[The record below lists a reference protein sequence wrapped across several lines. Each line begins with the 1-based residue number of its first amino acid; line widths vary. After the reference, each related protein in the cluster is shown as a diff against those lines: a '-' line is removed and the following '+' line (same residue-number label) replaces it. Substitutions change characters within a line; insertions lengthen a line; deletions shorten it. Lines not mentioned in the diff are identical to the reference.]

1 MNWLFSHL
9 KGDKVIWFII
19 ILISIIST
27 LAVYSSTSALAFKFR
42 EGNTEYFLLKHL
54 FLLILGFLV
63 MYFTHLVNY
72 RTFAKISNYLLF
84 VTVPLLFYTITQGVD
99 AEINSAARWITI
111 AGQSFQPSDLA
122 KLTIMIYL
130 ARVLT
135 ERQEILKDFQKGFL
149 PIIAV
154 VIFVCALIAPANL
167 STALLIFSCCIIMMF
182 VAGIDLK
189 HISGFLMIGLMG
201 LMILMFTVK
210 RAETWKNRMT
220 DYVARWTDPNYRV
233 NYQTEQANIAIATGG
248 LLGKGAGKS
257 TQRNVLP
264 HPYSDFVYAIII
276 EEYGFLGGL
285 TVLILYL
292 VLLFRVAVIVTVS
305 KTFGAL
311 LATGL
316 ASMLVVQ
323 ALVNMGVTV
332 GVLPVTG
339 LPLPMISMGGTSIIF
354 TGIMLG
360 IILSVSRDA
369 MEHDTHKFQLQGEE
383 GILVT

>member
-1 MNWLFSHL
+1 MNWIFSHL
-9 KGDKVIWFII
+9 KGDKVIWLLIM
-19 ILISIIST
+19 LISIVSI

-42 EGNTEYFLLKHL
+42 EGNTEYFLVKHL
-54 FLLILGFLV
+54 ILLAAGFAV
-63 MYFTHLVNY
+63 MYVTHLMNY
-72 RTFAKISNYLLF
+72 RQFARLSYILLF
-84 VTVPLLFYTITQGVD
+84 LTIPLLLYTISQG
-99 AEINSAARWITI
+99 AEAEVNSAARWVSI

-122 KLTIMIYL
+122 KLSIMIYL

-135 ERQEILKDFQKGFL
+135 EKQEVIKDFQKGFL

-154 VIFVCALIAPANL
+154 VIVVCALIAPANL
-167 STALLIFSCCIIMMF
+167 STALLIFICCIVMMF

-189 HISGFLMIGLMG
+189 HIGSFLMIGIIG

-210 RAETWKNRMT
+210 RAATWRHRIS
-220 DYVARWTDPNYRV
+220 DYVERWTDPNYRV

-248 LLGKGAGKS
+248 FMGKGAGKS

-276 EEYGFLGGL
+276 EEYGIFGGIF
-285 TVLILYL
+285 VLILYL
-292 VLLFRVAVIVTVS
+292 ALLFRVAVIVTVS

-311 LATGL
+311 LAAGL
-316 ASMLVVQ
+316 AAMLVIQ
-323 ALVNMGVTV
+323 ALINMGVTV

-354 TGIMLG
+354 TGVMLG
-360 IILSVSRDA
+360 IILSVSREA
-369 MEHDTHKFQLQGEE
+369 FESRNQNESTGEA
-383 GILVT
+383 ILVS

>member
-9 KGDKVIWFII
+9 KGDKVIWLVIM
-19 ILISIIST
+19 LISIVSI

-54 FLLILGFLV
+54 ILLTTGFVVVYITHLMNYRQFARLSYILLIL
-63 MYFTHLVNY
+63 T
-72 RTFAKISNYLLF
+72 I
-84 VTVPLLFYTITQGVD
+84 PLLLYTISQGSD
-99 AEINSAARWITI
+99 AEINSAARWVSI

-122 KLTIMIYL
+122 KLSIMIYL

-135 ERQEILKDFQKGFL
+135 EKQEVIKDFQKGFL

-154 VIFVCALIAPANL
+154 VIVVCALIAPANL
-167 STALLIFSCCIIMMF
+167 STALLIFICCIVMMF

-189 HISGFLMIGLMG
+189 HIGSFLMIGMMG

-210 RAETWKNRMT
+210 RAATWRHRIT
-220 DYVARWTDPNYRV
+220 DYVERWTDPGYRV

-248 LLGKGAGKS
+248 FIGKGAGKS

-276 EEYGFLGGL
+276 EEYGMFGGIV
-285 TVLILYL
+285 VLILYL

-311 LATGL
+311 LAAGL
-316 ASMLVVQ
+316 AAMLVIQ
-323 ALVNMGVTV
+323 ALINMGVTV

-339 LPLPMISMGGTSIIF
+339 LPLPMISMGGTSILF
-354 TGIMLG
+354 TGVMLG

-369 MEHDTHKFQLQGEE
+369 LESKENSDITGEA
-383 GILVT
+383 ILVS

>member
-9 KGDKVIWFII
+9 KGDKVIWLVIM
-19 ILISIIST
+19 LISIVSI

-54 FLLILGFLV
+54 ILLATGFV
-63 MYFTHLVNY
+63 VIYITHLMNY
-72 RTFAKISNYLLF
+72 RQFARLSYILL
-84 VTVPLLFYTITQGVD
+84 VLTIPLLLYTISQGSE
-99 AEINSAARWITI
+99 AEINSAARWVSI

-122 KLTIMIYL
+122 KLSIMIYL

-135 ERQEILKDFQKGFL
+135 EKQEVIKDFQKGFL

-154 VIFVCALIAPANL
+154 VIVVCALIAPANL
-167 STALLIFSCCIIMMF
+167 STALLIFICCIVMMF

-189 HISGFLMIGLMG
+189 HIGSFLMIGIMG

-210 RAETWKNRMT
+210 RAATWRHRIT
-220 DYVARWTDPNYRV
+220 DYVERWTDPAYRV

-248 LLGKGAGKS
+248 FIGKGAGKS

-276 EEYGFLGGL
+276 EEYGLFGGVV
-285 TVLILYL
+285 VLLFYL

-311 LATGL
+311 LAAGL
-316 ASMLVVQ
+316 AAMLVIQ
-323 ALVNMGVTV
+323 ALINMGVTV

-339 LPLPMISMGGTSIIF
+339 LPLPMISMGGTSILF
-354 TGIMLG
+354 TGVMLG

-369 MEHDTHKFQLQGEE
+369 LESKENNNITE
-383 GILVT
+383 GAILVN

>member
-9 KGDKVIWFII
+9 KGDKVIWLVIM
-19 ILISIIST
+19 LISIVSI

-42 EGNTEYFLLKHL
+42 EGNTEYFLIKHL
-54 FLLILGFLV
+54 ILLAAGFGVMYITHLMNYRQFARLSYILLIL
-63 MYFTHLVNY
+63 T
-72 RTFAKISNYLLF
+72 I
-84 VTVPLLFYTITQGVD
+84 PLLLYTISQGSD
-99 AEINSAARWITI
+99 AEINSAARWVSI

-122 KLTIMIYL
+122 KLSIMIYL

-135 ERQEILKDFQKGFL
+135 EKQEVIKDFQKGFL

-154 VIFVCALIAPANL
+154 VIVVCALIAPANL
-167 STALLIFSCCIIMMF
+167 STALLIFICCIVMMF

-189 HISGFLMIGLMG
+189 HIGSFLMIGMMG

-210 RAETWKNRMT
+210 RAATWRHRIT
-220 DYVARWTDPNYRV
+220 DYVERWTDPGYRV

-248 LLGKGAGKS
+248 FIGKGAGKS

-276 EEYGFLGGL
+276 EEYGMLGGVV
-285 TVLILYL
+285 VLILYL

-311 LATGL
+311 LAAGL
-316 ASMLVVQ
+316 AAMLVIQ
-323 ALVNMGVTV
+323 ALINMGVTV

-339 LPLPMISMGGTSIIF
+339 LPLPMISMGGTSILF
-354 TGIMLG
+354 TGVMLG

-369 MEHDTHKFQLQGEE
+369 LESKENNDITGEA
-383 GILVT
+383 ILVS